1 MITPPVTLITHGI
14 VAVAAAAG
22 AWVWQANSYE
32 AKLADMRS
40 SIAES
45 GRLRARAA
53 ATALQAAQV
62 RGDVLTR
69 DLLAREAL
77 INRISKEKRD
87 ALSHLTTGRP
97 CLSADA
103 VGVLNGTTGTGDG
116 VPTPPGIPAATGA
129 TFATDADVGQWAIA
143 ARAAHDT
150 CRQRLDALIDWH
162 AKEEK

>member
-1 MITPPVTLITHGI
+1 MITQPVTIITHGI

-22 AWVWQANSYE
+22 AWAWQANSYE
-32 AKLADMRS
+32 AKLADIRS

-45 GRLRARAA
+45 DRLRARAA

-62 RGDVLTR
+62 RGDTLSR

-87 ALSHLTTGRP
+87 ALSRLTTGRP

-103 VGVLNGTTGTGDG
+103 VGVLNDQASAGAGMPQSTGSSASTDG
-116 VPTPPGIPAATGA
+116 G
-129 TFATDADVGQWAIA
+129 FATDADVGQWAA
-143 ARAAHDT
+143 AAIAAHDT
-150 CRQRLDALIDWH
+150 CRKRLDALIDWH
-162 AKEEK
+162 TKY

>member
-1 MITPPVTLITHGI
+1 MTTPTIALCAIS
-14 VAVAAAAG
+14 AAISAAG
-22 AWVWQANSYE
+22 AYQWQAYRYD

-45 GRLRARAA
+45 DKLRALAA

-62 RGDVLTR
+62 RSDVLTR

-87 ALSHLTTGRP
+87 ALSRLTTGRP

-103 VGVLNGTTGTGDG
+103 VGVLNDQASAGAGMPQAT
-116 VPTPPGIPAATGA
+116 GIPAATGGG
-129 TFATDADVGQWAIA
+129 FATDSDVGQWAA
-143 ARAAHDT
+143 AAIAAHDT
-150 CRQRLDALIDWH
+150 CRHRLDALIDWH
-162 AKEEK
+162 AKP